1 MARKKL
7 LTAKPPI
14 TTILTSNTE
23 EGPASVMRLKQRR
36 AKHKPRIPQTR
47 EGRYERMGAMTRICR
62 TVPITI
68 CDCLYV
74 DENNDTKQEQVK
86 LYGDYTNIVRATN
99 ACKKKLNRTRVLVK
113 NISKE
118 EYSVSM
124 PMEAFM
130 ENADHVT
137 KKAKEN

>member
-1 MARKKL
+1 
-7 LTAKPPI
+7 
-14 TTILTSNTE
+14 
-23 EGPASVMRLKQRR
+23 
-36 AKHKPRIPQTR
+36 
-47 EGRYERMGAMTRICR
+47 MTRICR

-68 CDCLYV
+68 CDCMYV

-99 ACKKKLNRTRVLVK
+99 ACKKKLNRTRLLVK

-124 PMEAFM
+124 TMEAFM

>member
-1 MARKKL
+1 
-7 LTAKPPI
+7 
-14 TTILTSNTE
+14 
-23 EGPASVMRLKQRR
+23 
-36 AKHKPRIPQTR
+36 
-47 EGRYERMGAMTRICR
+47 
-62 TVPITI
+62 
-68 CDCLYV
+68 
-74 DENNDTKQEQVK
+74 
-86 LYGDYTNIVRATN
+86 
-99 ACKKKLNRTRVLVK
+99 VK